1 MAGPIYSTT
10 MKPDRDRIRKWLE
23 NGRTKRS
30 THVIVV
36 YNVNE
41 RDHRPVYVSSGQNI
55 VSRIQS
61 VNQDYA
67 MRPVE
72 VYNMSMDIDNQLLQA
87 RTWNT

>member
-1 MAGPIYSTT
+1 
-10 MKPDRDRIRKWLE
+10 MKQDTNRIRKWLE
-23 NGRTKRS
+23 NGKNKRS

-41 RDHRPVYVSSGQNI
+41 RDMRPLYVSTGQNI

-61 VNQDYA
+61 VNNDYTL
-67 MRPVE
+67 RPVE
-72 VYNMSMDIDNQLLQA
+72 VYNLSMDIDRQLLQA

>member
-1 MAGPIYSTT
+1 MNQD
-10 MKPDRDRIRKWLE
+10 KRLRKWLE
-23 NGRTKRS
+23 NGKTKRS

-41 RDHRPVYVSSGQNI
+41 KDMRPVYVQTGQNV

-61 VNQDYA
+61 VNNDYSL
-67 MRPVE
+67 RPLE
-72 VYNMSMDIDNQLLQA
+72 VYNLSMDIDKQLLQA